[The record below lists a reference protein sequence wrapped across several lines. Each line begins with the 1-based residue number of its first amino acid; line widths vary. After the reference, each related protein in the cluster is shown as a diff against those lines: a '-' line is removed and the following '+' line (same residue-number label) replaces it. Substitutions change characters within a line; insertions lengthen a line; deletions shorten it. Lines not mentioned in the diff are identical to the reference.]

1 MKHIVTLAILLAA
14 FMQPVFAEKGGHG
27 KHMDCVRIWL
37 ASCLSASFTDHGE
50 KHMDRMI
57 EGLQLNGEQE
67 PAVRQILEEQHSKLR
82 NEMQAI
88 HEQMRPKMEA
98 LKAET
103 SERLSS
109 VLTEEQLQS
118 FNSQI
123 EERHNKM
130 RDRKSRWH
138 NKSDEGGKH

>member
-27 KHMDCVRIWL
+27 KHM
-37 ASCLSASFTDHGE
+37 DHGE

-118 FNSQI
+118 FNSQM

-130 RDRKSRWH
+130 RDLPPLLPLLL
-138 NKSDEGGKH
+138 